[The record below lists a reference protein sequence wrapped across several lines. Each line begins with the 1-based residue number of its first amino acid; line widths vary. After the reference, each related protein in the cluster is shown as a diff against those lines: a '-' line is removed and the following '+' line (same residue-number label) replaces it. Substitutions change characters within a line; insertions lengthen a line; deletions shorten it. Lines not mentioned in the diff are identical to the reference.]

1 MSKPQNKFSLRLIEL
16 LKTQIG
22 NITGAIEKEGR
33 NLFGGSNNLLSGDEI
48 SDFSIEFFQLL
59 LALLES
65 KDPMDDASPQFHAL
79 EMFFNNLS
87 HQILMRGGRVEDLV
101 RFNQFMQRALIEAL
115 ENDQQEANE
124 EESHGMPGWAKV
136 EALQQTS
143 SQDFYELKTILLF
156 LSSVFNELNLAV
168 FQAYLE
174 EKEKTIYAQ
183 EAELRE
189 TATPI
194 TEIWDGVL
202 TLPIIG
208 TLDSSRTMLVMEALL
223 NRIAQ
228 ERANAVVMD
237 LTGVKNIDSQVSH
250 HLIQMVRAV
259 QLMGADAIL
268 TGIRPEIARALT
280 SLNIDLGSVT
290 TRATLSDGLKEAF
303 RRMDIHVTHKSQH

>member
-1 MSKPQNKFSLRLIEL
+1 MAKQQNKFSARLIDL

-33 NLFGGSNNLLSGDEI
+33 MLFGGSNNLMSADEI

-59 LALLES
+59 VALLES
-65 KDPMDDASPQFHAL
+65 KDPLDDASPQFHAL
-79 EMFFNNLS
+79 EIFFNNLS
-87 HQILMRGGRVEDLV
+87 RQILVRGGRVEDLV

-115 ENDQQEANE
+115 EHDQGSVGQKTTA
-124 EESHGMPGWAKV
+124 
-136 EALQQTS
+136 
-143 SQDFYELKTILLF
+143 QDFDELKTILLF
-156 LSSVFNELNLAV
+156 LSTTFNELNLAV

-228 ERANAVVMD
+228 ERATAVVMD

-259 QLMGADAIL
+259 QLMGSEAIL

-280 SLNIDLGSVT
+280 SLNIDLGNVS

-303 RRMDIHVTHKSQH
+303 RRMGIQVSHKTV

>member
-1 MSKPQNKFSLRLIEL
+1 VAKNQSKFSSRLIDL

-33 NLFGGSNNLLSGDEI
+33 MLFGGSNNLMSADEI

-59 LALLES
+59 VALLES
-65 KDPMDDASPQFHAL
+65 KDPLDDASPQFHAL
-79 EMFFNNLS
+79 EIFFNNLS
-87 HQILMRGGRVEDLV
+87 RQILVRGGRVEDLV

-115 ENDQQEANE
+115 EDDQQENAA
-124 EESHGMPGWAKV
+124 GAK
-136 EALQQTS
+136 TS
-143 SQDFYELKTILLF
+143 AQDFSELKTILLF
-156 LSSVFNELNLAV
+156 LSTTFNELNLAV

-228 ERANAVVMD
+228 ERASAVVMD

-259 QLMGADAIL
+259 QLMGAEAIL

-303 RRMDIHVTHKSQH
+303 RRMDIHVTHKIN